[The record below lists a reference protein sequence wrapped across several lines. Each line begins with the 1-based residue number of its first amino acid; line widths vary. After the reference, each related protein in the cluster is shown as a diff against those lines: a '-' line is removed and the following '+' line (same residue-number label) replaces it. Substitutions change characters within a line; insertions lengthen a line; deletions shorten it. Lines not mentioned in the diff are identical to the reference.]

1 MAIYDHYYSGS
12 DVNIYLRYVPSGRMV
27 HLDKA
32 LGIGFNHSM
41 STIPIYTLGNVNPS
55 FFSRGNSLI
64 QGSMDLVFKSDKYLQ
79 TVINHLINE
88 KALEKERDKLE
99 AMLSQNGTLDSEDIK
114 RLALLQNTAPMTM
127 KTTSISDIMNLFEI
141 QINFDNSN
149 STVEGKSR
157 IITLEG
163 IKFTGEMMNIHSSE
177 ENALVDRY
185 TFLGKNK
192 R

>member
-12 DVNIYLRYVPSGRMV
+12 DVNIYLKYVPSGRMV

-149 STVEGKSR
+149 STVDGKSR

>member
-1 MAIYDHYYSGS
+1 
-12 DVNIYLRYVPSGRMV
+12 
-27 HLDKA
+27 
-32 LGIGFNHSM
+32 
-41 STIPIYTLGNVNPS
+41 
-55 FFSRGNSLI
+55 
-64 QGSMDLVFKSDKYLQ
+64 
-79 TVINHLINE
+79 
-88 KALEKERDKLE
+88 
-99 AMLSQNGTLDSEDIK
+99 MLSQNGTLDSEDIK

-149 STVEGKSR
+149 STVDGKSR

>member
-114 RLALLQNTAPMTM
+114 RLALLQNTAPMT
-127 KTTSISDIMNLFEI
+127 N
-141 QINFDNSN
+141 
-149 STVEGKSR
+149 R
-157 IITLEG
+157 
-163 IKFTGEMMNIHSSE
+163 
-177 ENALVDRY
+177 
-185 TFLGKNK
+185 
-192 R
+192 